1 MTAQP
6 IVSSLDFARLQ
17 PLITGGFVDAAVL
30 RLRAFLDQARK
41 VVPRRVPPDV
51 VTMNSRV
58 LVLHPGDEAPDSY
71 ELAYP
76 DSETGGRSVLSPL
89 GAALLGAR
97 EGDSVECAGGRVSRR
112 VIVVCAKMVEWGAS
126 IPFAVGTHDAMIARV
141 GIESPSPHQDI

>member
-1 MTAQP
+1 MLCSDVELASTFACRARKESFMTAQP

-76 DSETGGRSVLSPL
+76 DSETGGLSVLSPL

-97 EGDSVECAGGRVSRR
+97 EGDSVECAGGRVCRR
-112 VIVVCAKMVEWGAS
+112 VIVE
-126 IPFAVGTHDAMIARV
+126 R
-141 GIESPSPHQDI
+141 IEYQPEREHHFDR